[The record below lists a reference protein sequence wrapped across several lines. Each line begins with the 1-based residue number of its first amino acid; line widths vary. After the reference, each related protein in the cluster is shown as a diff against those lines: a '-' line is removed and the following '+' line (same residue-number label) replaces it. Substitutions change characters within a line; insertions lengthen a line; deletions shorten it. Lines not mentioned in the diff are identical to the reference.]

1 MSELTTN
8 HDERDQMVSDQVDR
22 SGCNSKE
29 ECPACHESSVDV
41 NVHQS
46 DKMMRYTFALSKKFV
61 LTAVTLIIVNHNI
74 LKPYWAH
81 LALWGMVRP
90 LFYQNLGE
98 KHYGYSRFSTAQRCV
113 V

>member
-46 DKMMRYTFALSKKFV
+46 DENDEVYICV
-61 LTAVTLIIVNHNI
+61 I
-74 LKPYWAH
+74 
-81 LALWGMVRP
+81 
-90 LFYQNLGE
+90 E
-98 KHYGYSRFSTAQRCV
+98 KICSNCGYANYS
-113 V
+113 